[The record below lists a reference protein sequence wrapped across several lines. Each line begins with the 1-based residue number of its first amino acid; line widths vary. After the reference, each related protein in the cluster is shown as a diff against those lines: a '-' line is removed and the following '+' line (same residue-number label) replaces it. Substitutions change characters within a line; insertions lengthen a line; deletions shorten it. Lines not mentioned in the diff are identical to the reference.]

1 MILVFGSL
9 NIDLVFPVGAL
20 PAPGETVLTES
31 YLTVPGGKGANQALA
46 AARALG
52 RESGVLMAGCVGS
65 DAFGSLATAALR
77 ESAVDVALV
86 ATSKRPTGCASI
98 AVERSGQ
105 NAITVA
111 SGANIDARHDRVPD
125 DLLGPETVLVLQH
138 EVPVAENLALARR
151 ARQRGARVI
160 LNAAPAR
167 PLPADKWNGL
177 VDILVVNETEL
188 AMLAGTGPKAAHELS
203 ASLEAAVVATLGS
216 DGAILVTETD
226 SYRIGA
232 LPVAKVVDTTAA
244 GDSFVG
250 AFAAALHRGSDLSSA
265 LRWASVAGG
274 LACTRLG
281 AQTSIPTREEIE
293 AHLPKLAEAIRA

>member
-9 NIDLVFPVGAL
+9 NIDLVFTVDAL

-31 YLTVPGGKGANQALA
+31 YLTVPGGKGANQAVA

-52 RESGVLMAGCVGS
+52 SESGALMAGCVGP

-77 ESAVDVALV
+77 ESGVDVALV
-86 ATSKRPTGCASI
+86 VTSTHPTGCASI

-105 NAITVA
+105 NAIAVA
-111 SGANIDARHDRVPD
+111 SGANLDARQDPVPD
-125 DLLGPETVLVLQH
+125 RLLGAQTVLVLQH
-138 EVPVAENLALARR
+138 EVPIAENLALARR
-151 ARQRGARVI
+151 ARERGARVV

-167 PLPADKWNGL
+167 PLPAGEWSGL
-177 VDILVVNETEL
+177 IDVLIVNETEL
-188 AMLAGTGPKAAHELS
+188 AMLAGTGSKAAHELS
-203 ASLEAAVVATLGS
+203 RSLEAAVVATLGS
-216 DGAILVTETD
+216 DGAILVTGDET
-226 SYRIGA
+226 YRIGA
-232 LPVAKVVDTTAA
+232 LSVPKVVDTTAA

-250 AFAAALHRGSDLSSA
+250 AFAAALDRGLELSTA

-293 AHLPKLAEAIRA
+293 AHLPKLAEAVRA